1 LELLDFVVEAV
12 PEEEEEVAGDF
23 KPQLSLRWRA
33 PPTISS
39 LYLTRSGDFSR
50 AGSATSLLLCRRTTN
65 SDLEKLDLTDACTLE
80 QPEAAAAL
88 VVLPFC
94 AKPLVSV
101 LISKEEQE
109 GM

>member
-50 AGSATSLLLCRRTTN
+50 AGSAASLLLCRRTTN

-88 VVLPFC
+88 VVPFC
-94 AKPLVSV
+94 TKLLVSV

>member
-12 PEEEEEVAGDF
+12 PEEEVAGDF

-88 VVLPFC
+88 VLPFC
-94 AKPLVSV
+94 TKLLVSV